1 MGFYFRKS
9 VSFGPVR
16 FNFSK
21 SGIGVSVGVK
31 GARISTG
38 PRGTYVHAGRHGFY
52 YRQRLDSPHPRSPQ
66 PIHRQPEVNPRQIR
80 AAPFAIMAV
89 LITTFF
95 VVLLR
100 QALVSGPQSTRDQPL
115 PKETEVAT
123 TPLPPIPPTPAPF
136 VVLPGKFVGNFSLG
150 MSKEDVLK
158 IAPKPQENSLD
169 HFMYRSPKTGN

>member
-89 LITTFF
+89 LIATFV

-115 PKETEVAT
+115 PKETQQ
-123 TPLPPIPPTPAPF
+123 I
-136 VVLPGKFVGNFSLG
+136 
-150 MSKEDVLK
+150 
-158 IAPKPQENSLD
+158 LD
-169 HFMYRSPKTGN
+169 PEGSQDA